1 MAKNTVSEDDLLAGV
16 GGLGSFG
23 NLGAGKP
30 IRDNPFRGTK
40 EAQTAL
46 HIQATLAPEK
56 IVPPVP
62 VTPES
67 ALPVLPQSG
76 SQPRPKV
83 GIVPNVQA
91 RAVEHQAV
99 QKRVK
104 KERKADVY
112 VEKMSTFLS
121 SEMRDKLSIT
131 ARKLNS
137 NRLVKGDP
145 ITSHTLLRCGVRVVT
160 DLLQFSDADVISSEE
175 ELMALVERKLKG
187 LS

>member
-40 EAQTAL
+40 DVQPAPQAQAAPAL
-46 HIQATLAPEK
+46 EK
-56 IVPPVP
+56 IVPSVNAALQNVP
-62 VTPES
+62 SV
-67 ALPVLPQSG
+67 VPQVV

-83 GIVPNVQA
+83 EIVPKVQA
-91 RAVEHQAV
+91 RVLEPQAEL
-99 QKRVK
+99 KRVK
-104 KERKADVY
+104 KDRKADLY

-121 SEMRDKLSIT
+121 TEMRDKLSIT

-160 DLLQFSDADVISSEE
+160 DMLQFSDADSISTEE

>member
-40 EAQTAL
+40 DVQPAPQVQVAPV
-46 HIQATLAPEK
+46 PEK
-56 IVPPVP
+56 IVAPVN
-62 VTPES
+62 V
-67 ALPVLPQSG
+67 APQSAPSVVPQVV

-83 GIVPNVQA
+83 EIVPKVQA
-91 RAVEHQAV
+91 RAVEPQAEP
-99 QKRVK
+99 KRVK
-104 KERKADVY
+104 KDRKADLY

-121 SEMRDKLSIT
+121 TEMRDKLSIT

-160 DLLQFSDADVISSEE
+160 DMLQFSDADSISTEE

-187 LS
+187 LL